1 MSGKSAG
8 RCATVSR
15 DIRVLLA
22 GVPTLC
28 IEHGDEATVA
38 PADSPDRPETGSLPR
53 SYQPA
58 RCETKR
64 SSDSIRSGGKRIQSP
79 ACSRQSVQHR
89 ACRNG
94 VKLYS
99 LLKLSEPR
107 ADWDR
112 YWQVFD
118 PTEDDEAVFGTLA
131 DDIADIY
138 RDLKEGL
145 VLIEAHEV
153 PPEDIIWNWRFSFY
167 SHWGKHA
174 MDALLT
180 VHFRLQNAA
189 S

>member
-1 MSGKSAG
+1 MERS
-8 RCATVSR
+8 
-15 DIRVLLA
+15 DLLLQIYQILPKLI
-22 GVPTLC
+22 G
-28 IEHGDEATVA
+28 EAI
-38 PADSPDRPETGSLPR
+38 SLPDV
-53 SYQPA
+53 
-58 RCETKR
+58 KL
-64 SSDSIRSGGKRIQSP
+64 SDSDDPIEASGQRAFQ
-79 ACSRQSVQHR
+79 ANVRQSVQEW
-89 ACRNG
+89 G
-94 VKLYS
+94 QLYN
-99 LLKLSEPR
+99 LLKEKLG
-107 ADWDR
+107 DWDR